1 MGRVCEKTV
10 RNRSM
15 TEKRPLPVPGNIPIA
30 PLCFAGWI
38 HLRNLSF
45 WCRRWGEVQMP
56 PIREDC
62 CLGEHYSVDTEDM
75 ASGVSDIQ
83 IDEPPLWAV
92 WLLPRWLV
100 RV

>member
-1 MGRVCEKTV
+1 
-10 RNRSM
+10 
-15 TEKRPLPVPGNIPIA
+15 
-30 PLCFAGWI
+30 
-38 HLRNLSF
+38 
-45 WCRRWGEVQMP
+45 MP